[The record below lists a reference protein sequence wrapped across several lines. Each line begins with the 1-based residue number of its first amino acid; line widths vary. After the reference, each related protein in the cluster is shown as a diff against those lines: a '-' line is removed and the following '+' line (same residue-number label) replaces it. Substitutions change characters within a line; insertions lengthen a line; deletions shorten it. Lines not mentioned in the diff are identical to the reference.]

1 MWGNKQSQLV
11 GQGPTTAP
19 APVPTA
25 ASKPGAP
32 VAMTGHDVARLGASF
47 HVRGEISGNED
58 LQIDG
63 TVEGQ
68 IVLPAH
74 RLTVGRSAQLTTEVK
89 AREVVVYGMVN
100 GNVHAGSRVEI
111 KRDGGIAG
119 NLTTAGIVI
128 EDGAH
133 FKGHIDIENSG
144 KVSDKG
150 RNDLSARPPVTANK
164 PVLVGVGDKPS
175 SDRGL

>member
-1 MWGNKQSQLV
+1 MWGNKQAQLPE
-11 GQGPTTAP
+11 QGPTAGPTP
-19 APVPTA
+19 AP
-25 ASKPGAP
+25 KPGAP
-32 VAMTGHDVARLGASF
+32 VAMTGHDMARLGASF
-47 HVRGEISGNED
+47 HIKGEISGNED

-68 IVLPAH
+68 ILLPAH

-119 NLTTAGIVI
+119 NLTTVGIVI

-144 KVSDKG
+144 KASDKG
-150 RNDLSARPPVTANK
+150 RNDLSARPPAVVNK
-164 PVLVGVGDKPS
+164 PVLVGVSDKPS
-175 SDRGL
+175 SDRGI